1 MSYQQPVHQPNQQP
15 VHQPNQPVQASEE
28 RNWTIAVWLLY
39 IGSYITVITII
50 AGLIIAYMKRPQFVG
65 TPYESHMT
73 SAIRTFWIG
82 LIGGIIFVALSFVLI
97 GIPLL
102 IALTIWVIFRNVRG
116 LVRAING
123 QPIENPTG
131 WL

>member
-1 MSYQQPVHQPNQQP
+1 MSYQQPD
-15 VHQPNQPVQASEE
+15 QPVQSSEE

-39 IGSYITVITII
+39 LGGHITVITII
-50 AGLIIAYMKRPQFVG
+50 AGLVIAYMKRPQFAG

-82 LIGGIIFVALSFVLI
+82 LIGAIISGVLIFVLV
-97 GIPLL
+97 GIPML
-102 IALTIWVIFRNVRG
+102 IALAIWTIFRCVRG